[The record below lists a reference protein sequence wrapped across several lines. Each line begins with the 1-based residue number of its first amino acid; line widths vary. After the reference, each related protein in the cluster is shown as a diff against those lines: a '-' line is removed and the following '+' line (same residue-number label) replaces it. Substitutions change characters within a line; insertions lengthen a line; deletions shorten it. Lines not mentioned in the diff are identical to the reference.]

1 MCGNN
6 YTHTYFV
13 DQTVYNG
20 LYNNGVITGTM
31 SNPNSSLTG
40 CFTITL
46 DSASVVLGCID
57 ITAINYDTNAQVDD
71 GSCIYLIFD
80 VLIL

>member
-1 MCGNN
+1 MYGQFFSVRLGDVEII
-6 YTHTYFV
+6 THTYFV

-46 DSASVVLGCID
+46 DSSVVL
-57 ITAINYDTNAQVDD
+57 
-71 GSCIYLIFD
+71 D
-80 VLIL
+80 VSILLQTMIQMHK